1 MYDEILF
8 AGFKM
13 RKRRF
18 HNVQE
23 HLLYGGHKRFM
34 FMFLLHLLS
43 VIVTVVYYSYILAF
57 DRGVH
62 ISVSY

>member
-1 MYDEILF
+1 
-8 AGFKM
+8 M
-13 RKRRF
+13 RKKRF

>member
-13 RKRRF
+13 RKKRF
-18 HNVQE
+18 RNVQE
-23 HLLYGGHKRFM
+23 HLLYRGHKRFM

-43 VIVTVVYYSYILAF
+43 VIVTVVYSSCILAL
-57 DRGVH
+57 DRGIY
-62 ISVSY
+62 ISISY

>member
-13 RKRRF
+13 RKKRF
-18 HNVQE
+18 RNVQE
-23 HLLYGGHKRFM
+23 HLLHRGYKRFM

-43 VIVTVVYYSYILAF
+43 VIVTVVYYSYILVF
-57 DRGVH
+57 NRGVY